1 MNKPSWQALR
11 QDLLRFVRRRV
22 PHEADAEDIVQEVF
36 LRAGQHGDALRDHER
51 LSAWLYRIAR
61 NAIIDHHRRR
71 PSPSPE
77 APSPPPPENP
87 SPEELSWCLT
97 AFVHTLDEPYRAA
110 LTLTELQGHTQA
122 EAAALEGVP
131 LSTMKSRVQRGR
143 RKLRQ
148 QIEACCEVALDRRNT
163 IQSYQVRDPC
173 ACAPR
178 P

>member
-1 MNKPSWQALR
+1 MNKPSWQVLR
-11 QDLLRFVRRRV
+11 QDLFRFVRRRV
-22 PHEADAEDIVQEVF
+22 HHEADAEDIVQEVF
-36 LRAGQHGDALRDHER
+36 LRAGKHIDALRDHER

-61 NAIIDHHRRR
+61 NAIIDHHRRG
-71 PSPSPE
+71 P
-77 APSPPPPENP
+77 APSPDEPPPPDLENP
-87 SPEELSWCLT
+87 SAQELSWCLA
-97 AFVHTLDEPYRAA
+97 AFVHALDEPYRAA
-110 LTLTELQGHTQA
+110 LILTELQGLTQA

-148 QIEACCEVALDRRNT
+148 QVEACCEVALDRRNT

-173 ACAPR
+173 ACALR